1 MGKSLAN
8 YDKWKYTLQTT
19 ILFLIVVNPLTYKL
33 VNMLIGKFVK
43 IASNKG
49 CPTIA
54 GMLVH
59 ALVFTLLLR
68 LLMEQGNNKEGYSLI
83 YNTEEECNENHPN
96 CDCKE
101 ELTIKDDIE
110 GDYWI
115 PYCGKYKKNND
126 NE

>member
-19 ILFLIVVNPLTYKL
+19 VLFLIVVNPLTYKL

-43 IASNKG
+43 IANNKG

-68 LLMEQGNNKEGYSLI
+68 LLMEQGKGKEQFSISYNSL
-83 YNTEEECNENHPN
+83 NECEESHPN
-96 CDCKE
+96 CDCK
-101 ELTIKDDIE
+101 
-110 GDYWI
+110 DYMENGEDVWY
-115 PYCGKYKKNND
+115 PFCNSSYEN
-126 NE
+126 